1 MSNCFK
7 CGNETPE
14 GVMECEACSDGI
26 SPVCLLEQQEMSD
39 EEFNAK
45 FMEVDW
51 SKVKTVEDVI
61 LLLQSDM
68 RTIFIAKDDP
78 DFEALKKFL
87 KPIDE

>member
-7 CGNETPE
+7 CGDETPE
-14 GVMECEACSDGI
+14 GVLECAACSDGI
-26 SPVCLLEQQEMSD
+26 SPVCAADEHEMSD

-51 SKVKTVEDVI
+51 SKVTTLADVI

-78 DFEALKKFL
+78 DFESLKKFL